1 MKKSIKSMVNN
12 DDKIV
17 YQFYASIALTFLI
30 LFYMYY
36 FFTRFSNRRIT
47 INNDDMMKTSGRYS
61 KNLVSDTNGTIY
73 KISSNILIFHFNS
86 SEILDRLE
94 AGQTYIVAGYGQ
106 RVPVLGLYPSITS
119 IKSEI

>member
-1 MKKSIKSMVNN
+1 MVNN